1 MNERFVF
8 EVSAR
13 INLQTFIEQI
23 HGFKRIRV
31 PKKKKKTS
39 YLITYFQKNAAGQR
53 LRTKGHDK
61 NRPQKTLSRIENNET
76 CKTDHSKIPF
86 PRSKPC
92 PCKWNRSSH
101 KYISN
106 TTACETM
113 IKSMKRDN
121 SREGRKICRWQ
132 GDETKKGWLID
143 GSPVLIIVLRYNIYI
158 YILDSENIENGNGP
172 KLTSHLTF
180 RMKTG
185 SVHVSK
191 GRFSTRRQM
200 FSRGCRGIEAGDDRT
215 VLCRDGDF
223 NLLVGEIV
231 KNCFES
237 CCITLRMGTK
247 GTMFDCYAGI
257 ESGKIGEEV
266 FEGSYGLY

>member
-1 MNERFVF
+1 M
-8 EVSAR
+8 
-13 INLQTFIEQI
+13 
-23 HGFKRIRV
+23 K
-31 PKKKKKTS
+31 
-39 YLITYFQKNAAGQR
+39 
-53 LRTKGHDK
+53 RTKPAIRKFCFHDQ
-61 NRPQKTLSRIENNET
+61 NRARVSEIEALTN
-76 CKTDHSKIPF
+76 
-86 PRSKPC
+86 
-92 PCKWNRSSH
+92 
-101 KYISN
+101 ISN
-106 TTACETM
+106 TPCETM

-132 GDETKKGWLID
+132 RDETKKGWLID
-143 GSPVLIIVLRYNIYI
+143 GSLVLIIVLRYIYI

-215 VLCRDGDF
+215 VLCHDGDF
-223 NLLVGEIV
+223 NLLDEIV

-257 ESGKIGEEV
+257 KSGKYGRRCLKEATVYIIALATGGRFLTHGSGLLFMRVVYIMPCEINLLHV
-266 FEGSYGLY
+266 LYRRFELTLEKDKIKEREI

>member
-61 NRPQKTLSRIENNET
+61 NRSQKTLPRIENNET
-76 CKTDHSKIPF
+76 CKTDHSKILF

-158 YILDSENIENGNGP
+158 YPRFREYWKWQRAQTYEPFNISDEN
-172 KLTSHLTF
+172 
-180 RMKTG
+180 R
-185 SVHVSK
+185 
-191 GRFSTRRQM
+191 
-200 FSRGCRGIEAGDDRT
+200 
-215 VLCRDGDF
+215 
-223 NLLVGEIV
+223 
-231 KNCFES
+231 
-237 CCITLRMGTK
+237 
-247 GTMFDCYAGI
+247 
-257 ESGKIGEEV
+257 
-266 FEGSYGLY
+266 

>member
-1 MNERFVF
+1 M
-8 EVSAR
+8 
-13 INLQTFIEQI
+13 IN
-23 HGFKRIRV
+23 RW
-31 PKKKKKTS
+31 
-39 YLITYFQKNAAGQR
+39 
-53 LRTKGHDK
+53 
-61 NRPQKTLSRIENNET
+61 LSCINY
-76 CKTDHSKIPF
+76 C
-86 PRSKPC
+86 
-92 PCKWNRSSH
+92 SSV
-101 KYISN
+101 Y
-106 TTACETM
+106 
-113 IKSMKRDN
+113 
-121 SREGRKICRWQ
+121 
-132 GDETKKGWLID
+132 
-143 GSPVLIIVLRYNIYI
+143 IYI

-215 VLCRDGDF
+215 VLCHDGDF
-223 NLLVGEIV
+223 NLLDEIV

-257 ESGKIGEEV
+257 KSGKYGRRCLKEATVYIIALATGGRFLTHGSGLLFMRIVYIMPCEINLLHV
-266 FEGSYGLY
+266 LYRRFELTLEKDKIKEREI